1 MNNLAKFALA
11 AAFGIAPS
19 IALAD
24 VVGNVGAVNQA
35 AKGIPPG
42 AGAHML
48 SLGGGVVDK
57 ERIETGADGKA
68 QIVFTDKSTM
78 SVGAGSSVTINHF
91 VYDGHRGA
99 GKQSVSI
106 AKGALRFIG
115 GSVSHEQGAGIKTPQ
130 ASITVR
136 GGMVEVTVGHACP
149 SGGGSCEEIVLLNG
163 VASITTP
170 AGTTEL
176 TRPGYSVTIDEE
188 GHVSDPAPV
197 SSSTLDDLESAFK
210 SLPGQTA
217 GAAPGSLPTDTKLQ
231 TALGDFHLPEHAPWG
246 GLGAIG
252 AHWAGKGVAQSH
264 AQTINQATA
273 AKTTQT
279 TAALVA
285 AAQNQTHSTCSSS
298 GGTAPPPTGGPG
310 ASSSGSTGIFSKG
323 FCVWGCVTP
332 TYVSSTTPTN
342 ESGSFSVTYKAD
354 FSSSGHGYFL
364 ITVSTTASSWTGT
377 STSTS
382 TVRARSFWSVST
394 V

>member
-1 MNNLAKFALA
+1 M
-11 AAFGIAPS
+11 S
-19 IALAD
+19 HD
-24 VVGNVGAVNQA
+24 Q
-35 AKGIPPG
+35 
-42 AGAHML
+42 
-48 SLGGGVVDK
+48 
-57 ERIETGADGKA
+57 GAD
-68 QIVFTDKSTM
+68 
-78 SVGAGSSVTINHF
+78 
-91 VYDGHRGA
+91 
-99 GKQSVSI
+99 
-106 AKGALRFIG
+106 
-115 GSVSHEQGAGIKTPQ
+115 IKTPQ
-130 ASITVR
+130 ASLAVR

-163 VASITTP
+163 RVSITTP

-176 TRPGYSVTIDEE
+176 TRPGYSVTIDAE

-197 SSSTLDDLESAFK
+197 TSSTLDDLESSFK
-210 SLPGQTA
+210 SLPGQTG
-217 GAAPGSLPTDTKLQ
+217 GAAPGSLPTDSKLQ
-231 TALGDFHLPEHAPWG
+231 MALGDFHLPEHAPWG

-310 ASSSGSTGIFSKG
+310 GSSSASTGIFSKG

-342 ESGSFSVTYKAD
+342 EGGSYSVTYKAD

-364 ITVSTTASSWTGT
+364 VTFNLNSSSFTGTGT
-377 STSTS
+377 STSTGGSGSSQGTEGMTVVYYPPSGGNETNTYNISFHDTYSYSGTFSAS
-382 TVRARSFWSVST
+382 TGPTSYTISGAVMLNYVNISGITGLMGMSADSFFSWANGLSRTFNYSYP
-394 V
+394 